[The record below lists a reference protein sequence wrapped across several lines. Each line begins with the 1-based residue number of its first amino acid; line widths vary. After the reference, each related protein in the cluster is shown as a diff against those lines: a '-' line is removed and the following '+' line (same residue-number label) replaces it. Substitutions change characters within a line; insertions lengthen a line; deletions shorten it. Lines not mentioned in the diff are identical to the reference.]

1 MPAQSNPG
9 LIKLSDSELSVATEE
24 EEVRGRSVKDM
35 AGQDLGRIED
45 LLIDPDERRVRFLVV
60 GSGGFLG
67 LGEQQSFIP
76 VDAVSRVDEDVVT
89 VDLTRENVAGAPA
102 YDPDLVAEP
111 SYLED
116 IYGYYGFVPFW
127 GPGYIGPPGF
137 PREPNRPPPESE
149 T

>member
-1 MPAQSNPG
+1 MPAQSNPR
-9 LIKLSDSELSVATEE
+9 LIRLSDSELSVATEVE
-24 EEVRGRSVKDM
+24 DVRGRSVKDR

-67 LGEQQSFIP
+67 LGQQQSFIP

-102 YDPDLVAEP
+102 YDPDLTAEP
-111 SYLED
+111 SYLES
-116 IYGYYGFVPFW
+116 IYGYYGFIPFW
-127 GPGYIGPPGF
+127 GPGYVAPPGL
-137 PREPNRPPPESE
+137 PRDPKQQPPDQE
-149 T
+149 